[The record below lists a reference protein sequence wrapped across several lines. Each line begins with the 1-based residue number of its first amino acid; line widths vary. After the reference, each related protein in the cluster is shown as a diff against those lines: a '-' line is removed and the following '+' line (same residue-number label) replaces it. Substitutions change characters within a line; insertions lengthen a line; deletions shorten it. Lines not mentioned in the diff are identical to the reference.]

1 MAVLKETHQICS
13 LVKHPNS
20 HLNFENHK
28 RSLMEHFSITSGAD
42 PEDPGSVWLPPAGL
56 YQSQGAG
63 ERAANASDR
72 KVEQ

>member
-1 MAVLKETHQICS
+1 
-13 LVKHPNS
+13 
-20 HLNFENHK
+20 
-28 RSLMEHFSITSGAD
+28 MEHFSITSGAD

-56 YQSQGAG
+56 HQSQGAG